1 MVHFAATS
9 LIGKYCEHIVSL
21 FVCSFFYVFHG
32 FSSLHLASPICL
44 FFSLVFIVSSYPS
57 FIFPCAIMM
66 CSRPSISSR
75 ACHSPH
81 STIRF

>member
-21 FVCSFFYVFHG
+21 FVYSSLYVFHG
-32 FSSLHLASPICL
+32 FSFLHLASPICP
-44 FFSLVFIVSSYPS
+44 FFSLVFIVLSCPS
-57 FIFPCAIMM
+57 FIFPCVMM
-66 CSRPSISSR
+66 MRSHPSISGR
-75 ACHSPH
+75 TCHSPH